1 MCVCVC
7 VCVCV
12 KCVYVYDYA
21 CMCHLDVG
29 PCRGQKTALME
40 PEMQAIV
47 SLTWVLG
54 SGPLEEEQALLII
67 DPSCQTLDF
76 GFGCFICML

>member
-1 MCVCVC
+1 MKCLKMASVC

-12 KCVYVYDYA
+12 KCVYVYAYA

-54 SGPLEEEQALLII
+54 TKCGSSGRAASALKL
-67 DPSCQTLDF
+67 L
-76 GFGCFICML
+76 